1 MARCDCAGLGA
12 DGCMC
17 ALTAGANITI
27 SGTGQALDPWVVNGV
42 PPAPPP
48 LTEGTAID
56 IVANAINVDISGD
69 ADNAL
74 VLGGDGGLFV
84 PEPAA
89 NLSSFLE
96 MLVVNTAGTSSWTKA
111 AYPDA
116 RWLRVR
122 CIGGGGGGAGATSAA
137 SQIIAR
143 GGGGGGS
150 YGESWLDVASLPA
163 SVTITVGAG
172 GTGGA
177 AANGAGGNGGSSSFG
192 TFVIATGGTAS
203 LNTATSATSGV
214 SEGGGSGGLGTH
226 QLYSLGHRGEK
237 GMWWSATMGAG
248 GNGANGGSGY
258 GTGGRGGVPGT
269 GAQGGSSP
277 GGGAG
282 GAISVNAA
290 AVAGSAGGQGAVFI
304 EMFR

>member
-1 MARCDCAGLGA
+1 
-12 DGCMC
+12 MC
-17 ALTAGANITI
+17 ALTAGDNITVT
-27 SGTGQALDPWVVNGV
+27 GTGQALDPWVINGV
-42 PPAPPP
+42 APAPPP

-74 VLGGDGGLFV
+74 VLGGDGGLYV
-84 PEPAA
+84 PEPPAA
-89 NLSSFLE
+89 LSSFLE
-96 MLVVNTAGTSSWTKA
+96 MLVITTAGTSSWTKA
-111 AYPDA
+111 ANPNA

-122 CIGGGGGGAGATSAA
+122 CIGGGGGSAGATSAA
-137 SQIIAR
+137 SQVIAR

-150 YGESWLDVASLPA
+150 YSESWLDVASLTA
-163 SVTITVGAG
+163 SVTVTVGAG

-177 AANGAGGNGGSSSFG
+177 AANGAGGSGGSSSFG
-192 TFVIATGGTAS
+192 AYVIATGGAAS
-203 LNTATSATSGV
+203 LNTAASSTSGV
-214 SEGGGSGGLGTH
+214 SEGGSSGGLGT
-226 QLYSLGHRGEK
+226 QQVYALGQRGQK
-237 GMWWSATMGAG
+237 GMWWSGTVGAA
-248 GNGANGGSGY
+248 GNGGDSGAGY

-269 GAQGGSSP
+269 GAQAGTGP

-290 AVAGSAGGQGAVFI
+290 AVAGVAGGPGAVFI